1 MSEPPR
7 EPETQDTP
15 ESQGTPGFQDTPGP
29 QADPHAP
36 TRHGPAGYAVL
47 AWLLV
52 TSARFAWAAGTGF
65 GDEGIPWW
73 TMIATGAVALLAA
86 AAVLPFMRFRRSGWE
101 MAMWVLVTAL
111 VMDVARIVLG
121 TRQWL
126 PVALAAG
133 ASAFCLGYMWRARH
147 AFLDH
152 DDWEYADDEA
162 HHPPLPATATAAA
175 EAPVRTDPVA
185 DALGAIHRK
194 IVDAGSACAVPRE
207 VLLAEAARFGVRPEA
222 LRREGLGLYRT
233 FLGHFHADGPL
244 TVEKERELFCLE
256 GALEL
261 DAIAVARLR
270 SELGAADQR
279 PKDEPIR
286 PAPRPAPVMEAT
298 QAVDDT
304 HHPLDPRPAEAAP
317 VDDGR
322 RSIDPRPIQRRV
334 REEKVFMPGPADGV
348 ATSRLE
354 DDEQPAET
362 REPAE
367 TPFMTDAPGLEGIAA
382 SSSGLEDYEQHELD
396 ALTGWAGITLPPH
409 VDRRASL
416 EALRTFH
423 RIATEPLETV
433 EPGQA
438 LDAGERAYAE
448 RTVEL
453 YRVPA
458 GAVAD
463 PAPSEGAGLDPLA
476 FVDGSLQRD
485 RDLSRYQRAGAC
497 RFLVTDRRLLLVA
510 PSGQKSPL
518 PLERIR
524 SVHPHRNGV
533 EVRPLRG
540 GPVFLAF
547 NDGVADVAMRI
558 GRALRERAGAPPA

>member
-7 EPETQDTP
+7 EPEMQATQG
-15 ESQGTPGFQDTPGP
+15 SQGTLGLP
-29 QADPHAP
+29 ADPEPHASAP

-52 TSARFAWAAGTGF
+52 TSGRFAWAAGTGF
-65 GDEGIPWW
+65 GDDGIPWW
-73 TMIATGAVALLAA
+73 SMIATGAVALLAA

-152 DDWEYADDEA
+152 DDWEHADDDA
-162 HHPPLPATATAAA
+162 HHPPLPATAAA

-222 LRREGLGLYRT
+222 LRREGLSLYRT
-233 FLGHFHADGPL
+233 FLGHFRADGAL

-270 SELGAADQR
+270 SEVGAADR
-279 PKDEPIR
+279 AHRDEPIR
-286 PAPRPAPVMEAT
+286 PAPRAVPVVETAQVM
-298 QAVDDT
+298 DDT
-304 HHPLDPRPAEAAP
+304 DHPLDARPAEAAP

-322 RSIDPRPIQRRV
+322 PSIDPAPVQRRA

-348 ATSRLE
+348 ATPRLRG
-354 DDEQPAET
+354 DETPAET
-362 REPAE
+362 SEPAE
-367 TPFMTDAPGLEGIAA
+367 TPFMTDAPVLAGTTA
-382 SSSGLEDYEQHELD
+382 SSSGLEDYEQHELE
-396 ALTGWAGITLPPH
+396 ALTGWAGIVLPPH
-409 VDRRASL
+409 ADGRASL

-433 EPGQA
+433 EAGQA
-438 LDAGERAYAE
+438 LDDGERAFAE

-453 YRVPA
+453 YRMPA
-458 GAVAD
+458 GAAAD

-476 FVDGSLQRD
+476 FVDGSLGRD
-485 RDLSRYQRAGAC
+485 RDLSRYQRAGFC

-510 PSGQKSPL
+510 RSGQKSPL

-533 EVRPLRG
+533 EVRPQRG

-547 NDGVADVAMRI
+547 GDGVADVAMRI
-558 GRALRERAGAPPA
+558 GRALRERAGAPRA

>member
-7 EPETQDTP
+7 EPETQAIP
-15 ESQGTPGFQDTPGP
+15 ESQGTPGSQAGP
-29 QADPHAP
+29 QPHALVP
-36 TRHGPAGYAVL
+36 ARHGPAGYAVL

-65 GDEGIPWW
+65 GDDGIPWW
-73 TMIATGAVALLAA
+73 SMIATGAVALLAA

-152 DDWEYADDEA
+152 DDWEHADDDA
-162 HHPPLPATATAAA
+162 HHPPLPASSATAA

-194 IVDAGSACAVPRE
+194 IVDAGSACAVPRD

-222 LRREGLGLYRT
+222 LRREGLSLYRT
-233 FLGHFHADGPL
+233 FLGHFRADGAL

-270 SELGAADQR
+270 SEVGAADQR
-279 PKDEPIR
+279 PRDEPIR
-286 PAPRPAPVMEAT
+286 PAPRSIPLVETT
-298 QAVDDT
+298 QVADDAD
-304 HHPLDPRPAEAAP
+304 HPLDSSLTEARPV

-322 RSIDPRPIQRRV
+322 PSLDPQPGQRRV

-348 ATSRLE
+348 AASRLE
-354 DDEQPAET
+354 GDERPAEPSET
-362 REPAE
+362 GE
-367 TPFMTDAPGLEGIAA
+367 TPFMTDAPGLAGVAA
-382 SSSGLEDYEQHELD
+382 SSSSGLEDYEQHELD
-396 ALTGWAGITLPPH
+396 ALTGWAGIALPPH
-409 VDRRASL
+409 MDRRAAL

-423 RIATEPLETV
+423 LIATEPLETV
-433 EPGQA
+433 EAGQA
-438 LDAGERAYAE
+438 LDAGERAFAE
-448 RTVEL
+448 RRVEL
-453 YRVPA
+453 YRTAP
-458 GAVAD
+458 GTTAD

-497 RFLVTDRRLLLVA
+497 SFLVTDRRLLLVA
-510 PSGQKSPL
+510 PAGQKSPL

-533 EVRPLRG
+533 EVRPQRG

-547 NDGVADVAMRI
+547 GDGVADVAMRI
-558 GRALRERAGAPPA
+558 GRALRERAGAPRG